1 MNSMILEANCE
12 IEESPI
18 ILLENIQKNL
28 IDIESRK
35 RNCAIKKAQL
45 STSEYIN
52 LLNSYITSNPNDSEV
67 WLELA
72 DIYLEHMNYNKALF
86 CLEEVLVLQP
96 KKTLYMLRIAEI
108 LYTLGGTHNLQNAKN
123 YYCFILSRD
132 PHCTRAS
139 WGLLQTCKKLQANK
153 FDQGIQEIYDLTAQ
167 SIQAQYAKCKQSQV
181 IANFPFKIQSQI
193 QKSTENKEQQ
203 QEKIQSI
210 KENKQDSSEKQ
221 KEQSKDLLSEKKDQQ
236 AESPD
241 STLNE

>member
-86 CLEEVLVLQP
+86 CLEEVLVL
-96 KKTLYMLRIAEI
+96 
-108 LYTLGGTHNLQNAKN
+108 
-123 YYCFILSRD
+123 
-132 PHCTRAS
+132 
-139 WGLLQTCKKLQANK
+139 
-153 FDQGIQEIYDLTAQ
+153 
-167 SIQAQYAKCKQSQV
+167 
-181 IANFPFKIQSQI
+181 
-193 QKSTENKEQQ
+193 
-203 QEKIQSI
+203 
-210 KENKQDSSEKQ
+210 
-221 KEQSKDLLSEKKDQQ
+221 
-236 AESPD
+236 
-241 STLNE
+241 